1 MGATTGLV
9 LPTSLD
15 RFSRVSQL
23 PQILVAKLTGLDSAM
38 EASRHVSAITTPTQ
52 AHGTGGRD
60 HDVYRQSE

>member
-15 RFSRVSQL
+15 RFSKVGQL
-23 PQILVAKLTGLDSAM
+23 PQILVAKLTGLDPAM
-38 EASRHVSAITTPTQ
+38 EASRHVSAITAPAQTY
-52 AHGTGGRD
+52 GTGRRD